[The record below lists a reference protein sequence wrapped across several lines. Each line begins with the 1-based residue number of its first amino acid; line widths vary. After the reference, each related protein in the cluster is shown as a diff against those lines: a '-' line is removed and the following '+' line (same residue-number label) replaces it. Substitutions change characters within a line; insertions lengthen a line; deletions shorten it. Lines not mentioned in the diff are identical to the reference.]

1 MRKALLSSA
10 FACGLMLTAVP
21 AFAQP
26 GGPAGACSRE
36 DLEKSVAGYI
46 QAQSTGDPSS
56 IPFGGEWITV
66 NENFEL
72 SSMGSGMLGKGQ
84 KIDYWRTLATDPA
97 SCSTFTEVVITNPEH
112 PYVLGVKLSGR
123 GGGKVSTIDMLVTD
137 ADDWLFNAGL
147 TKKWAEAEDWGII
160 PEAQRD
166 SRAVIQAA
174 ADAYLNL
181 FNDPKTVVPWG
192 SPCVRL
198 EGGIYSGKGAP
209 GQATPED
216 TCNVGVPSG
225 VAMAERSYVIDE
237 ARGSVSVYLKMGKNE
252 RPDSHTFRIEKGK
265 IRYVHTITHCQ
276 EKYCG
281 FKYDDKTKATLG
293 ITG

>member
-1 MRKALLSSA
+1 MRKAFLGSALACSLLIA
-10 FACGLMLTAVP
+10 AAP

-26 GGPAGACSRE
+26 GGPAAPCSRE
-36 DLEKSVAGYI
+36 DLEKAVAGYI
-46 QAQSTGDPSS
+46 EGQTKGDASS

-72 SSMGSGMLGKGQ
+72 SSMGSGMLGKPQ
-84 KIDYWRTLATDPA
+84 KIDYWRTLATDTTT
-97 SCSTFTEVVITNPEH
+97 CSTFTEVVITNPEH

-123 GGGKVSTIDMLVTD
+123 SAKVSTIDMLVTD
-137 ADDWLFNAGL
+137 KDDWLFNADL
-147 TKKWAEAEDWGII
+147 TMKWAKPEDWSVI

-192 SPCVRL
+192 TPCARL
-198 EGGIYSGKGAP
+198 EGGIYSGKGEP
-209 GQATPED
+209 GKATPED
-216 TCNVGVPSG
+216 SCNVGVPSG
-225 VAMAERSYVIDE
+225 GVMADRSYTIDE
-237 ARGSVSVYLKMGKNE
+237 ARGTVAVLLKMGKNE
-252 RPDSHTFRIEKGK
+252 RPDSHTLRIEKGK

-276 EKYCG
+276 DLHCG
-281 FKYDDKTKATLG
+281 FKYDEKTKATLG
-293 ITG
+293 IKD